1 MKHFQ
6 VWRRSILLVA
16 SLSLSSAG
24 LIWGNWSASAK
35 RTFSCQVWQWSVTGV
50 SSQKNGS
57 KNMVSLIIMFIFY
70 WWIVKVR
77 KTLLAANGKAC
88 MTMWQERIGE
98 WRWDEKGR
106 RGLRVWIIHSKIFST
121 LNIES
126 FFFGQLNWIKLFL
139 CRHRWDWI
147 KMFGNVITGC
157 KTIHVPAFR
166 HNACFK
172 LLPKWRK

>member
-6 VWRRSILLVA
+6 VWRRSILLVV

-98 WRWDEKGR
+98 WRWDEKGG

-121 LNIES
+121 LKIES
-126 FFFGQLNWIKLFL
+126 FFFWSIKLNKIVFMQTPMRL
-139 CRHRWDWI
+139 NKNAW
-147 KMFGNVITGC
+147 NVITGC
-157 KTIHVPAFR
+157 KTTHVPAFR